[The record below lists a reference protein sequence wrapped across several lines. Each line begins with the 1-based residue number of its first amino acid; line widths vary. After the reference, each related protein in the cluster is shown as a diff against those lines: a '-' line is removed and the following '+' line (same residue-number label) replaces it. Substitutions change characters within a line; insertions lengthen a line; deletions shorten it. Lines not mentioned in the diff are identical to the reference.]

1 MKTGG
6 RPADHGRIK
15 SRGQFGVKS
24 RALKACL
31 VAMAMLSSGVLGG
44 CAGLVSGT
52 KTAIQ
57 AAFSLNPTSINF
69 GKVGI
74 GKQTTQSIAISN
86 TGNTTISITQATV
99 SNSQFSLPGAT
110 FPMSLATG
118 QSGNVTVAVT
128 PTASG
133 TVAGTLTALGS
144 NGNSQVVN
152 LSATA
157 VAPTPQISLS
167 SSSVQFGTVT
177 VGSTGNSTLTI
188 SNAGTADLTVSLI
201 TLTGTG
207 FGATGIATP
216 KTISAGQSASL
227 ALTFQPTIAGAASAS
242 LSIAS
247 NDPATPTSAVALAGT
262 GSTTATQ
269 AGITLTPASANL
281 GNVTVGSSNS
291 QTFQVKNTGN
301 GVLTITQAT
310 ASGTGFST
318 PGLTVPLS
326 INPGL
331 TSTFNAV
338 FQPAAAGSATGSISI
353 VSNAP
358 TSPTTIGLSGTGVA
372 ATEILTFSTNSVA
385 FGNVDTGSSST
396 QGVTIT
402 NTGNSNVQISQI
414 TVSGTGYTLSGAS
427 TPVTLT
433 PTQSTTLSV
442 IFSPTTTG
450 SLPGSVT
457 VTSNATGSPA
467 TITLTGTG
475 VTATPHTVALSWT
488 ASTST
493 VSGYNVYRS
502 TTSGTGYA
510 KLNTSLVSTVSYT
523 DSTVT
528 NATTYF
534 YVTTAVD
541 GSGNES
547 SFSNQATAAIP

>member
-188 SNAGTADLTVSLI
+188 SNAGTADLTVSFI

-247 NDPATPTSAVALAGT
+247 NDPATPTSTVALAGT

-269 AGITLTPASANL
+269 AGITLTPSSANL

-310 ASGTGFST
+310 VSGTGFST

-353 VSNAP
+353 LSNAP

-402 NTGNSNVQISQI
+402 NTGNSNVQISKI

-493 VSGYNVYRS
+493 VTGYNVYRS